1 MNNKTKVSYDKKT
14 GRARIDIPAH
24 ELHDLLIAVQLYQY
38 DELKKTDHIGF
49 ELSNEKDDDG
59 ELTENAENINYHL
72 GLLAFAKGIQEQVSE
87 LRHPMKKDPL
97 KENRTVEQRRKV
109 VVEEIKERKF
119 MDEIFE
125 EALAMKV
132 DV

>member
-1 MNNKTKVSYDKKT
+1 MKNKTKVSYNKKT

-38 DELKKTDHIGF
+38 DELKKFGARGLK
-49 ELSNEKDDDG
+49 LSDERDEDG
-59 ELTENAENINYHL
+59 DLTTEAENINYHIGML
-72 GLLAFAKGIQEQVSE
+72 NFAKGIQEQVSE
-87 LRHPMKKDPL
+87 LRYPMKKDPL

-125 EALAMKV
+125 EALLMRV
-132 DV
+132 DI